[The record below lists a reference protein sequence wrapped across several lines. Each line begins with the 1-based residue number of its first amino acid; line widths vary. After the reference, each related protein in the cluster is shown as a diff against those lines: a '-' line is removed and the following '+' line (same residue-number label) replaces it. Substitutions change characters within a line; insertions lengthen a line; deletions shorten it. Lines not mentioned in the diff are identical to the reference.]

1 LHLGLHLCQAAWL
14 RKCELQQGSG
24 LHTCAFKCSST
35 VRKCDHGLRT
45 ATTGTLSTTI
55 WRPCLPKVLI
65 TGSRKLSL
73 HSSTYT
79 DNSAIGLLSVWVR
92 YRFAQLVLDY
102 NKELFNN
109 VNTGCDIAEMEV
121 VLPSEEEVN
130 RDIQNRL
137 EASIS

>member
-1 LHLGLHLCQAAWL
+1 
-14 RKCELQQGSG
+14 
-24 LHTCAFKCSST
+24 
-35 VRKCDHGLRT
+35 
-45 ATTGTLSTTI
+45 
-55 WRPCLPKVLI
+55 
-65 TGSRKLSL
+65 
-73 HSSTYT
+73 
-79 DNSAIGLLSVWVR
+79 VR

-102 NKELFNN
+102 DKELFNN

>member
-1 LHLGLHLCQAAWL
+1 
-14 RKCELQQGSG
+14 
-24 LHTCAFKCSST
+24 
-35 VRKCDHGLRT
+35 
-45 ATTGTLSTTI
+45 
-55 WRPCLPKVLI
+55 VLI

-102 NKELFNN
+102 DKELFNN

-130 RDIQNRL
+130 RDIQNCL